1 MKLNKIEPKYISKSN
16 PRIGLITLATDFR
29 IEKDFNNV
37 LNGKDIDLYCNRIHC
52 YNPLTNETLKKMAD
66 DITNVT
72 KDILPDQKL
81 DCVAYGCTSGTIAA
95 GYNLIVE
102 KVNAAKPNTKVTTPI
117 TAATKALKKLNINKI
132 SIFTPYTNE
141 INNSVVEYFKNE
153 NFEKVSL
160 LKKNKV
166 FEIKNIKNSLK
177 ITYPQIVGF
186 KADQEKLSD
195 VRDVIE
201 SFYFYDV
208 KKSLD
213 SYPDNLP
220 TLSYVTKDGMILS
233 ISSLSPDS
241 KGESWVIIKAES
253 NNPKSKKLAEE
264 IRNKTSG
271 FQFLANINT
280 SNILRWE
287 ASDLRAQKVKN

>member
-1 MKLNKIEPKYISKSN
+1 LKSYDELCIAYKNLNLTRQFNQYIFNQSDNMKLNKIEPKYISKSN

-95 GYNLIVE
+95 GYNSIVE

-117 TAATKALKKLNINKI
+117 TAAIKALKKLNINKI

-153 NFEKVSL
+153 NFEI
-160 LKKNKV
+160 N
-166 FEIKNIKNSLK
+166 E
-177 ITYPQIVGF
+177 
-186 KADQEKLSD
+186 
-195 VRDVIE
+195 
-201 SFYFYDV
+201 
-208 KKSLD
+208 
-213 SYPDNLP
+213 
-220 TLSYVTKDGMILS
+220 LSYFDIPSDLDIGKVDDKYLFDVLS
-233 ISSLSPDS
+233 KIDVSDSDALFVSCTALPVLSLINDL
-241 KGESWVIIKAES
+241 E
-253 NNPKSKKLAEE
+253 KKLGKFVVSSNQAL
-264 IRNKTSG
+264 IWDSLNQVNS
-271 FQFLANINT
+271 NINVVGYGKLF
-280 SNILRWE
+280 N
-287 ASDLRAQKVKN
+287 N